1 MIRSLKIRN
10 YTLLKDV
17 SIDFKKGF
25 TVISG
30 ETGAGKSVMLDA
42 LTLLLGKRIERYFI
56 DKTSAKTIIEGEFSI
71 QESKLAFF
79 EKHDLD
85 FQELTVI
92 RREFNSDGKSRA
104 FINDTPVLLNVLSE
118 FHL

>member
-30 ETGAGKSVMLDA
+30 ETGAGKSILSI
-42 LTLLLGKRIERYFI
+42 KKIRPRITNKPKI
-56 DKTSAKTIIEGEFSI
+56 DLIV
-71 QESKLAFF
+71 KLMIFV
-79 EKHDLD
+79 LP
-85 FQELTVI
+85 ELV
-92 RREFNSDGKSRA
+92 F
-104 FINDTPVLLNVLSE
+104 LLNCI
-118 FHL
+118 